1 MSLLQYE
8 ANKMQSEALKTYE
21 LIVSSRIYVINGKL
35 QANMGNIHFDMGNYE
50 KAVKFYKMS
59 LDKVYQLAYTRYEP
73 YTVAV
78 LGKNIWG
85 AWPLIIWGQPRLSEI
100 NRTNYWCIA
109 KKLGGYTLE
118 TWRRAARVLNA
129 ESARIEA
136 PRGVGFLGGGQ
147 EGVSPSPAD

>member
-59 LDKVYQLAYTRYEP
+59 LDKVYQLAYTRYEL
-73 YTVAV
+73 TVAV
-78 LGKNIWG
+78 LGKK
-85 AWPLIIWGQPRLSEI
+85 
-100 NRTNYWCIA
+100 Y
-109 KKLGGYTLE
+109 LGGLAPHHLGAT
-118 TWRRAARVLNA
+118 AAKRN
-129 ESARIEA
+129 
-136 PRGVGFLGGGQ
+136 
-147 EGVSPSPAD
+147 